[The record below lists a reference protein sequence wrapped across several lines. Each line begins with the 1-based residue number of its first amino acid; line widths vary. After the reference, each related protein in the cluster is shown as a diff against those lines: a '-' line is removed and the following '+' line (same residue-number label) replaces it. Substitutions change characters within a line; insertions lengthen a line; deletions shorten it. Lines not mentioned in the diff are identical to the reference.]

1 MANFNTNQAR
11 HLYVALDV
19 KTLSSQTTDPAT
31 VLTTAGDIALVA
43 DEDKHIAFVYRNADG
58 IITRS
63 DMIDTAKIQYITK
76 AEAAD
81 LATPLNKKTIT
92 LASGVTLASLVGKQ
106 IQLTIVLREFVG
118 LDYSENYP
126 LVVNVSCN
134 STNTAS
140 AAAFYAA
147 LKSEVDDAIKQFKSA
162 PFATSSSGSGLVLT
176 EAAQQWVADKFEA
189 DPIHFDVFCSEL
201 EATGEPWGNVVMA
214 SAGTSITGD
223 FKIADLERFSY
234 RERSEVYGM
243 TVWPYNYER
252 KYLVNP
258 VAGTNT
264 FGMLT
269 IQYYYSGNAE
279 DIQKSPR
286 TIQIAAADEDVAA
299 LKTAIDAVIAGGEES
314 EGEETP

>member
-31 VLTTAGDIALVA
+31 VLTAAGDIALVA
-43 DEDKHIAFVYRNADG
+43 NENKDICFVYRNADG

-63 DMIDTAKIQYITK
+63 DMINTAKIEYITSV
-76 AEAAD
+76 EADD
-81 LATPLNKKTIT
+81 LAIPLNKKTIT

-126 LVVNVSCN
+126 IVVNLACT

-140 AAAFYAA
+140 ASAFYAA
-147 LKSEVDDAIKQFKSA
+147 LKDEVDNAIAQFKNA

-176 EAAQQWVADKFEA
+176 EAAQQWVPEKFEA
-189 DPIHFDVFCSEL
+189 DPIHFDVFASEL
-201 EATGEPWGNVVMA
+201 EATGEPWGSVAAA
-214 SAGTSITGD
+214 SAGTSISGD

-243 TVWPYNYER
+243 TVWPYNYEH
-252 KYLVNP
+252 KYLVAP

-264 FGMLT
+264 YGMLT

-286 TIQIAAADEDVAA
+286 TIQIAASDADVAS
-299 LKTAIDAVIAGGEES
+299 LKTAIEAVMAEGGDD
-314 EGEETP
+314 EGED